1 MASVQTLGRWTVK
14 NPVHGSK
21 QITMSMD
28 QTKQTVVVPMIPISR
43 RSAILISALSLGG
56 GGGLIS
62 LPQPALA
69 RERRN
74 KKIIPLEDYLTTPA
88 DGLKY
93 YDVVEGKG
101 PAAQKG
107 STVQVHFDCLYRG
120 VTVVSSRESKLLAGN
135 RSIAQASPKPPAAMY
150 LVTEGMKVGGKRIVI
165 VPPEAG
171 YGQRG
176 MNEIPPGA
184 TFELNLELLQVMSP
198 EGK

>member
-1 MASVQTLGRWTVK
+1 
-14 NPVHGSK
+14 
-21 QITMSMD
+21 MSMD

-62 LPQPALA
+62 LPQPAPA

-74 KKIIPLEDYLTTPA
+74 KKIIPLEDYLTTP

-135 RSIAQASPKPPAAMY
+135 RSIAQ
-150 LVTEGMKVGGKRIVI
+150 RIVI